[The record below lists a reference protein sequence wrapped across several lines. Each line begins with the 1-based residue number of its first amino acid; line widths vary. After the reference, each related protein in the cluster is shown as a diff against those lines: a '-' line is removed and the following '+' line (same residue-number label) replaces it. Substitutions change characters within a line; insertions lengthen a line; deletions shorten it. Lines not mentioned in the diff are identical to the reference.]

1 MLKGETMTNLKR
13 ELGVRIRQLR
23 KIKGWTL
30 EVLAEKAEMDYK
42 YLGAIERGEKN
53 LTLAN
58 IQKVAKGLSIE
69 VYQLFLFS
77 LKGALPEEKITE
89 IKIKDLLNM
98 CNDKEKKFL
107 LQTMQGFT
115 ELK

>member
-1 MLKGETMTNLKR
+1 MTNLR
-13 ELGVRIRQLR
+13 RNLGARIRQLR
-23 KIKGWTL
+23 KVKRWTQ
-30 EVLAEKAEMDYK
+30 EELAEKAEMDYK

-53 LTLAN
+53 LTLTN
-58 IQKVAKGLSIE
+58 IERIAKGLGVE

-77 LKGALPEEKITE
+77 LKGVQPEERITE
-89 IKIKDLLNM
+89 VKIKDLLKM
-98 CNDKEKKFL
+98 CDDREKKFL

>member
-1 MLKGETMTNLKR
+1 MANLRK

-23 KIKGWTL
+23 KTKGWTQ

-53 LTLAN
+53 LTLTN
-58 IQKVAKGLSIE
+58 IERIAKGLGIE
-69 VYQLFLFS
+69 AYQLFIFS
-77 LKGALPEEKITE
+77 LKTIQPEEKTSE

-98 CNDKEKKFL
+98 CNDKEKGFL
-107 LQTMQGFT
+107 LRVMQGFI

>member
-1 MLKGETMTNLKR
+1 MDTLQK
-13 ELGVRIRQLR
+13 ELGARIKQLR
-23 KIKGWTL
+23 KMNCWTQ
-30 EVLAEKAEMDYK
+30 EELAEKANMDYK

-58 IQKVAKGLSIE
+58 IEKIAKGLS
-69 VYQLFLFS
+69 VDAHQLFLFS
-77 LKGALPEEKITE
+77 LKKVQPEEKTTE

-98 CNDKEKKFL
+98 CGEKEKNFL